1 MAIERENA
9 HRRSEAGACTRAA
22 ARRRGQE
29 NARCNAARWA
39 EFNIILIMRSIS
51 AAKCLVFQ
59 RPPLPFSA
67 EFFTFT
73 PPFFAATGCKCL

>member
-22 ARRRGQE
+22 ARRRGQA
-29 NARCNAARWA
+29 NASISA
-39 EFNIILIMRSIS
+39 EFNIILVMRLIS
-51 AAKCLVFQ
+51 ASKCLVFQ

-73 PPFFAATGCKCL
+73 PPFFAATRCKCL

>member
-22 ARRRGQE
+22 ARRRGQA
-29 NARCNAARWA
+29 NASISA
-39 EFNIILIMRSIS
+39 EFNIILVMRLIS
-51 AAKCLVFQ
+51 ASKCLVFQ